1 MSKLLLTIHTVF
13 ACLITGLIYAI
24 ELPVKILLI
33 LVFLILG
40 ILVSLFY
47 PLVKRIVFPR
57 WMDIIYDYA
66 ADFDFWFA
74 KKVWNWWH

>member
-1 MSKLLLTIHTVF
+1 MSRLLLTIHTVC
-13 ACLITGLIYAI
+13 AYVITGFIFMI
-24 ELPVKILLI
+24 ESPVKILL
-33 LVFLILG
+33 LLFFLILG

-47 PLVKRIVFPR
+47 PLAKRIVVPR
-57 WMDIIYDYA
+57 WMDTIYDYA